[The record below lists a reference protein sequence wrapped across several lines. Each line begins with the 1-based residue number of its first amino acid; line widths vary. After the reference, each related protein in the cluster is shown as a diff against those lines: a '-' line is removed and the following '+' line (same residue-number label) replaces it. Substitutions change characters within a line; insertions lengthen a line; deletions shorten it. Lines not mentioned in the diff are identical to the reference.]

1 MALGWL
7 SSNRDDGLLYGRRPL
22 ITRQKLLL
30 FAIARHAS
38 DLAQGRT
45 SKTPPSYRG
54 AEIARQSAAAWDEPI
69 AEGTRF
75 ATIKLRHL
83 P

>member
-22 ITRQKLLL
+22 ITRQKWLL
-30 FAIARHAS
+30 FAIARHDS

-54 AEIARQSAAAWDEPI
+54 AEIGRQRHQHVAG
-69 AEGTRF
+69 GTRNGS
-75 ATIKLRHL
+75 TGG
-83 P
+83 PQ